1 MRRAPRAYEKAARGV
16 GAPAPRQAR
25 GALIPPK
32 GASDRAGIR
41 GRAPV

>member
-1 MRRAPRAYEKAARGV
+1 MRRAPRACEEAARAV

-25 GALIPPK
+25 GALSPLK
-32 GASDRAGIR
+32 GASDRAGVR